1 MTDKVSIVLTDG
13 RKINLEL
20 DRASAP
26 ITVENFLKLVDNGFY
41 NGLCFHRVISGFM
54 IQGGG
59 MVQEKGVLIEKRGL
73 KPIKGEFLNNGVKND
88 IKHELGVISMA
99 RTNEPNS
106 ATSQFF
112 ICAANCDFLDKN
124 YAAFGRTLDAESNK
138 VVVDISNVKT
148 HSYGWYNDIPN
159 EPVVINHIERI

>member
-1 MTDKVSIVLTDG
+1 MDKVSIVLKDG

-112 ICAANCDFLDKN
+112 ICAADCDFLDKN
-124 YAAFGRTLDAESNK
+124 YAAFGRTIDAESNK
-138 VVVDISNVKT
+138 VVVDVSNVKT

-159 EPVVINHIERI
+159 EPVVIDHVERI

>member
-1 MTDKVSIVLTDG
+1 MDKVSIVLTDG

-26 ITVENFLKLVDNGFY
+26 ITVENFLKLVDVGFY

-124 YAAFGRTLDAESNK
+124 YAAFGRTIDAESNK

-159 EPVVINHIERI
+159 EPVVIDHVERI

>member
-1 MTDKVSIVLTDG
+1 MVVIEMENGK
-13 RKINLEL
+13 KIKLEL
-20 DRASAP
+20 YPEVAP
-26 ITVENFLKLVDNGFY
+26 ITCANFEKLVKEGFY
-41 NGLCFHRVISGFM
+41 NGLIFHRVISGFM

-73 KPIKGEFLNNGVKND
+73 KPIKGEFLNNGFKND

-112 ICAANCDFLDKN
+112 ICAADCDFLDKN

-159 EPVVINHIERI
+159 EPVVIDHVERI

>member
-1 MTDKVSIVLTDG
+1 MDKVSIVLTDG

-112 ICAANCDFLDKN
+112 ICAADCDFLDKN

-159 EPVVINHIERI
+159 EPVVIDHVERI

>member
-1 MTDKVSIVLTDG
+1 MDKVSIVLKDG

-59 MVQEKGVLIEKRGL
+59 MVQEKGVFIEKRGL
-73 KPIKGEFLNNGVKND
+73 KPIKGEFLNNGFKND

-112 ICAANCDFLDKN
+112 ICAADCDFLDKN
-124 YAAFGRTLDAESNK
+124 YAAFGRTIDAESNK

-159 EPVVINHIERI
+159 EPVIIDHVERI

>member
-1 MTDKVSIVLTDG
+1 MDKVSIVLKDG

-20 DRASAP
+20 DKASAP

-159 EPVVINHIERI
+159 EPVVIDHIERI

>member
-1 MTDKVSIVLTDG
+1 MDKVSIVLTDG

-26 ITVENFLKLVDNGFY
+26 VTVENFLKLVDNGFY

-112 ICAANCDFLDKN
+112 ISAADCDFLDKN

-159 EPVVINHIERI
+159 EPVVIDHVERI

>member
-1 MTDKVSIVLTDG
+1 MDKVSIVLKDG

-54 IQGGG
+54 VQGGG

-112 ICAANCDFLDKN
+112 ICAADCDFLDKN

-159 EPVVINHIERI
+159 EPVVIDHVERI

>member
-1 MTDKVSIVLTDG
+1 MDKVSIVLTDG

-124 YAAFGRTLDAESNK
+124 YAAFGRTIDAESNK

-159 EPVVINHIERI
+159 EPVVIDHVERI

>member
-1 MTDKVSIVLTDG
+1 MDKVSIVLKDG

-112 ICAANCDFLDKN
+112 ICAADCDFLDKN

-159 EPVVINHIERI
+159 EPVVIDHVERIE

>member
-1 MTDKVSIVLTDG
+1 MDKVSIVLKDG

-20 DRASAP
+20 DKASAP

-112 ICAANCDFLDKN
+112 ICAADCDFLDKN

-159 EPVVINHIERI
+159 EPVVIDHIERI

>member
-1 MTDKVSIVLTDG
+1 MDKVSIVLKDG

-20 DRASAP
+20 DKASAP

-73 KPIKGEFLNNGVKND
+73 KPIKGEFVNNGVKND

-112 ICAANCDFLDKN
+112 ICAADCDFLDKN

-159 EPVVINHIERI
+159 EPVVIDHVERI

>member
-1 MTDKVSIVLTDG
+1 MDKVSIVLTDG

-112 ICAANCDFLDKN
+112 ICAADCDFLDKN

-138 VVVDISNVKT
+138 VVVDVSNVKT

-159 EPVVINHIERI
+159 EPVVIDHVERI

>member
-1 MTDKVSIVLTDG
+1 MDKVSIVLTDG

-106 ATSQFF
+106 AASQFF
-112 ICAANCDFLDKN
+112 ICAADCDFLDKN

-159 EPVVINHIERI
+159 EPVVIDHVERI

>member
-1 MTDKVSIVLTDG
+1 MDKVSIVLTDG

-20 DRASAP
+20 DKASAP

-112 ICAANCDFLDKN
+112 ICAADCDFLDKN

-159 EPVVINHIERI
+159 EPVVIDHIERI

>member
-1 MTDKVSIVLTDG
+1 MDKVSIVLKDG

-26 ITVENFLKLVDNGFY
+26 VTVENFLKLVDNGFY

-112 ICAANCDFLDKN
+112 ICAADCDFLDKN

-159 EPVVINHIERI
+159 EPVVIDHIERI

>member
-1 MTDKVSIVLTDG
+1 MDKVSIVLKDG

-26 ITVENFLKLVDNGFY
+26 INVENFLKLVDNGFY

-73 KPIKGEFLNNGVKND
+73 KPIKGEFLNNGFKND

-112 ICAANCDFLDKN
+112 ICAADCDFLDKN
-124 YAAFGRTLDAESNK
+124 YAAFGRTIDAESNK

-159 EPVVINHIERI
+159 EPVVIDHVERI

>member
-1 MTDKVSIVLTDG
+1 MDKVSIVLKDG

-20 DRASAP
+20 DRAYAP

-124 YAAFGRTLDAESNK
+124 YAAFGRTIDAESNK

-159 EPVVINHIERI
+159 EPVVIDHVERI

>member
-1 MTDKVSIVLTDG
+1 MDKVSIVLKDG

-159 EPVVINHIERI
+159 EPVVIDHVERI

>member
-1 MTDKVSIVLTDG
+1 MDKVSIVLTDG

-20 DRASAP
+20 DKASAP

-124 YAAFGRTLDAESNK
+124 YAAFGRTIDAESNK

-159 EPVVINHIERI
+159 EPVVIDHVERI

>member
-1 MTDKVSIVLTDG
+1 MDKVSIVLKDG

-73 KPIKGEFLNNGVKND
+73 KPIKGEFLNNGFKND

-112 ICAANCDFLDKN
+112 ICAADCDFLDKN
-124 YAAFGRTLDAESNK
+124 YAAFGRTIDAESNK

-159 EPVVINHIERI
+159 EPVVIDHIERI

>member
-1 MTDKVSIVLTDG
+1 MDKVSIVLKDG

-20 DRASAP
+20 DRTSAP
-26 ITVENFLKLVDNGFY
+26 VTVENFLKLVDNGFY

-112 ICAANCDFLDKN
+112 ICAADCDFLDKN

-159 EPVVINHIERI
+159 EPVVIDHIERI

>member
-1 MTDKVSIVLTDG
+1 MDKVSIVLTDG

-26 ITVENFLKLVDNGFY
+26 VTVENFLKLVDNGFY

-138 VVVDISNVKT
+138 VVVDVSNVKT

-159 EPVVINHIERI
+159 EPVVIDHIERI

>member
-1 MTDKVSIVLTDG
+1 MDKVSIVLTDG

-41 NGLCFHRVISGFM
+41 NGLCFHRGISGFM

-159 EPVVINHIERI
+159 EPVVIDHVERI

>member
-1 MTDKVSIVLTDG
+1 MDKVSIVLKDG

-159 EPVVINHIERI
+159 EHVVIDHVERI

>member
-1 MTDKVSIVLTDG
+1 MDKVSIVLTDG

-112 ICAANCDFLDKN
+112 ICAADCDFLDKN
-124 YAAFGRTLDAESNK
+124 YAAFGRTIDAESNK

-159 EPVVINHIERI
+159 EPVVIDHVERI

>member
-1 MTDKVSIVLTDG
+1 MDKVSIVLKDG

-20 DRASAP
+20 DKAYAP

-159 EPVVINHIERI
+159 EPVVIDHVERI

>member
-1 MTDKVSIVLTDG
+1 MDKVSIVLKDG

-73 KPIKGEFLNNGVKND
+73 KPIKGEFLNNGFKND

-112 ICAANCDFLDKN
+112 ICAADCDFLDKN

-159 EPVVINHIERI
+159 EPVVIDHVERI

>member
-1 MTDKVSIVLTDG
+1 MDKVSIVLKDG

-112 ICAANCDFLDKN
+112 ICAADCDFLDKN

-159 EPVVINHIERI
+159 EPVVIDHIERI

>member
-1 MTDKVSIVLTDG
+1 MDKVSIVLTDG

-159 EPVVINHIERI
+159 EPVVIDHVERI

>member
-1 MTDKVSIVLTDG
+1 MDKVSIVLTDG

-20 DRASAP
+20 YRASAP

-54 IQGGG
+54 VQGGG

-112 ICAANCDFLDKN
+112 ICAADCDFLDKN

-159 EPVVINHIERI
+159 EPVVIDHVERI

>member
-1 MTDKVSIVLTDG
+1 MDKVSIVLTDG

-20 DRASAP
+20 DKASAP

-112 ICAANCDFLDKN
+112 ICAADCDFLDKN
-124 YAAFGRTLDAESNK
+124 YAAFGRTIDAESNK

-159 EPVVINHIERI
+159 EPVVIDHVERI

>member
-1 MTDKVSIVLTDG
+1 MDKVSIVLKDG

-26 ITVENFLKLVDNGFY
+26 VTVENFLKLVDNGFY

-73 KPIKGEFLNNGVKND
+73 KPIKGEFLNNGFKND

-112 ICAANCDFLDKN
+112 ICAADCDFLDKN

-159 EPVVINHIERI
+159 EPVVIDHVERI

>member
-1 MTDKVSIVLTDG
+1 MDKVSIVLKDG

-20 DRASAP
+20 DKASAP

-112 ICAANCDFLDKN
+112 ICAADCDFLDKN
-124 YAAFGRTLDAESNK
+124 YAAFGRTIDAESNK

-159 EPVVINHIERI
+159 EPVVIDHVERI

>member
-1 MTDKVSIVLTDG
+1 MDKVSIVLTDG

-20 DRASAP
+20 DRAYAP

-112 ICAANCDFLDKN
+112 ICAADCDFLDKN

-159 EPVVINHIERI
+159 EPVVIDHVERI

>member
-1 MTDKVSIVLTDG
+1 MDKVSIVLKDG

-26 ITVENFLKLVDNGFY
+26 VTVENFLKLVDNGFY

-112 ICAANCDFLDKN
+112 ICAADCDFLDKN

-159 EPVVINHIERI
+159 EPVVIDHVERI

>member
-1 MTDKVSIVLTDG
+1 MDKVSIVLTDG

-88 IKHELGVISMA
+88 IKHDLGVISMA

-124 YAAFGRTLDAESNK
+124 YAAFGRTIDAESNK
-138 VVVDISNVKT
+138 VVVDVSNVKT

-159 EPVVINHIERI
+159 EPVVIDHVERI

>member
-1 MTDKVSIVLTDG
+1 MDKVSIVLTDG

-26 ITVENFLKLVDNGFY
+26 VTVENFLKLVDNGFY

-112 ICAANCDFLDKN
+112 ICAADCDFLDKN

-159 EPVVINHIERI
+159 EPVVIDHVERI

>member
-1 MTDKVSIVLTDG
+1 MDKVSIVLKDG

-26 ITVENFLKLVDNGFY
+26 VTVENFLKLVDNGFY

-73 KPIKGEFLNNGVKND
+73 KPIKGEFLNNGFKND

-112 ICAANCDFLDKN
+112 ICAADCDFLDKN

-148 HSYGWYNDIPN
+148 HSYGWYNDSPN
-159 EPVVINHIERI
+159 EPVVIDHVERI